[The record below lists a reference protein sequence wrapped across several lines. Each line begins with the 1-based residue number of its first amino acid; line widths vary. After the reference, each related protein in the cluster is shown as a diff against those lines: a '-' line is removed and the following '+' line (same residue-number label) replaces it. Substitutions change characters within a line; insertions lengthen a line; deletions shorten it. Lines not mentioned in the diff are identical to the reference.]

1 MAKAKQNKKKS
12 TNVAS
17 VSAVVEDQA
26 KTDAPVKTDAATP
39 EPEKAEPVTT
49 PATEKPEDQPIAE
62 DQPVA
67 QPEEQPI
74 PLQDQQEE
82 QPITLESL
90 YTELQSLKA
99 TVSQLQEQ
107 LAKKRRPPASNGKIK
122 IRDTKT
128 GKVYPSKNNVYQ
140 TLLKSGELKE
150 LVDKGVFGDVPEKN
164 TFGCYV
170 LFREFPGRFVEVK
183 DEDSDSESDSGS
195 ESASN
200 IASNTTKPQQ
210 EKKAK

>member
-12 TNVAS
+12 ANVAS

-26 KTDAPVKTDAATP
+26 KTDAPTETDAAIP
-39 EPEKAEPVTT
+39 EPEKTEPVTT
-49 PATEKPEDQPIAE
+49 PATEKPEDQPIA
-62 DQPVA
+62 Q
-67 QPEEQPI
+67 QQSEEQPT
-74 PLQDQQEE
+74 PLQEQQEE
-82 QPITLESL
+82 QPITLKSL
-90 YTELQSLKA
+90 YTELQSLKT

-107 LAKKRRPPASNGKIK
+107 LAKKRKPVTSNGKIK

>member
-26 KTDAPVKTDAATP
+26 KTDAPTESDAATP
-39 EPEKAEPVTT
+39 EPEETEPVTT
-49 PATEKPEDQPIAE
+49 PATEKPEDQP
-62 DQPVA
+62 VA
-67 QPEEQPI
+67 QPEEQPT
-74 PLQDQQEE
+74 PQQEE

-170 LFREFPGRFVEVK
+170 LFREFPGRFVELK
-183 DEDSDSESDSGS
+183 DEESESGS

-210 EKKAK
+210 EKKTK